1 MATVIAGMS
10 MSLDGFI
17 AGPNDEVEHLFAWY
31 GAGDVEVQTRRDDL
45 GFRTDEQSAE
55 LLRDILS
62 SVGAHICGRRQYEVA
77 GAWGGSHPLGV
88 PVFVVTHKPPADW
101 PRGNTPFTFVTEG
114 IEEAVAQ
121 AKAAAG
127 DKVVAISGADVSQ
140 QVLNAGLL
148 DGIGVDLVPV
158 LLGQGIRWFDNIAEA
173 PVTLD
178 DPEVTEGRGVTHLY
192 YHVRPQA

>member
-1 MATVIAGMS
+1 MLVWNCRSATQTGSVGRSTPTAPATSRSTGLPPPGAVPQPATSSSRPRSPSLSTSANSPKKSWQRCRPDAVPLDAFVRRKSAPSRVRDTIMATVIAGMS

-88 PVFVVTHKPPADW
+88 PVFVVT
-101 PRGNTPFTFVTEG
+101 
-114 IEEAVAQ
+114 
-121 AKAAAG
+121 
-127 DKVVAISGADVSQ
+127 
-140 QVLNAGLL
+140 
-148 DGIGVDLVPV
+148 
-158 LLGQGIRWFDNIAEA
+158 
-173 PVTLD
+173 
-178 DPEVTEGRGVTHLY
+178 
-192 YHVRPQA
+192 